1 MNQEGARTRWLS
13 ADEREAWLGLLGVTL
28 LLPSLLDS
36 QLQRD
41 AELTTFD
48 YLVLAMLS
56 EAPDR
61 TLQLKTL
68 ARLSN
73 GSLSR
78 LSHTVTRLQN
88 RGWVRRETS
97 PRDGRATVAVLTA
110 EGYAKVVETAP
121 GHVELVRRVVFDSLG
136 PADVNQLATSMSAIL
151 ASIDPTWAEPATT

>member
-1 MNQEGARTRWLS
+1 MNREGEARWLT

-28 LLPSLLDS
+28 LLPTLLDS

-97 PRDGRATVAVLTA
+97 PQDGRATVAVLTEA
-110 EGYAKVVETAP
+110 GYEKVVDTAP
-121 GHVELVRRVVFDSLG
+121 GHVEIVRRVVFDSLRST
-136 PADVNQLATSMSAIL
+136 DVSLLARSMNAIL
-151 ASIDPTWAEPATT
+151 ASIDPTWTQPATN

>member
-1 MNQEGARTRWLS
+1 MNQLTEPRWLT

-28 LLPSLLDS
+28 LLPSVLDS

-41 AELTTFD
+41 AGLTTFD

-78 LSHTVTRLQN
+78 LSHTVTRLQK
-88 RGWVRRETS
+88 RGWVRRETC
-97 PRDGRATVAVLTA
+97 PTDGRATIAVLTD

-121 GHVELVRRVVFDSLG
+121 AHVDLVRRVVFDSVR
-136 PADVNQLATSMSAIL
+136 PDDVGLLSRSMGAIL
-151 ASIDPTWAEPATT
+151 ATIDPTWAASPTD